1 MWKLNLLK
9 AERQNNNNK
18 QITKKQNKTKQKPL
32 ILIGKPQ
39 RPARSRRTSKN
50 VSASH
55 CQPSCLQS
63 GERQSGREGKGI
75 LRRGTAKRFPSATV
89 SSEGVEG
96 ECAWGQKGNDRKKTA
111 MEGWVSTKTTDSCAS
126 EFQLQWHWRAGQCG
140 MWVSVSGDSTWGS
153 ASYRGESSPLF
164 VVDSLHM
171 ENGVSKLSWAVCVY
185 WVTQNQ
191 CWEDNSRDVEDE

>member
-1 MWKLNLLK
+1 MQACLVDSNSIKAPNNTKLSQSMWKLNLLK

-63 GERQSGREGKGI
+63 GERQCGREGKGI

-89 SSEGVEG
+89 ASEGWKKKVLEVRK
-96 ECAWGQKGNDRKKTA
+96 EMMNLKGQKR
-111 MEGWVSTKTTDSCAS
+111 DSYG
-126 EFQLQWHWRAGQCG
+126 R
-140 MWVSVSGDSTWGS
+140 M
-153 ASYRGESSPLF
+153 
-164 VVDSLHM
+164 
-171 ENGVSKLSWAVCVY
+171 SKHK
-185 WVTQNQ
+185 
-191 CWEDNSRDVEDE
+191 DNRLLCL